1 MLGIADLKVAILA
14 TEGLSRSNLTE
25 PVKALR
31 AASAQV
37 SVIAPARG
45 QIQGINRHEKGDK
58 VAVDHDLASVLPEQF
73 EALVLPGGVANP
85 DTLRTNPQAVSFV
98 KHFVTKNKPIA
109 KSGMGRGR

>member
-1 MLGIADLKVAILA
+1 V
-14 TEGLSRSNLTE
+14 
-25 PVKALR
+25 
-31 AASAQV
+31 ASAQV